1 MTQDGLVL
9 EFSEMEAA
17 EVKSLLAANGI
28 EAFVRGA
35 SQLPNLPYEILVPS
49 DQREQAEAVFRD
61 ASQAGPAA
69 AEEAERAGEAMGDTP
84 PEA

>member
-1 MTQDGLVL
+1 MQDGFVL
-9 EFSEMEAA
+9 EFSEMEAL
-17 EVKSLLAANGI
+17 EVKSLLAADGI
-28 EAFVRGA
+28 EAIVRGA

-49 DQREQAEAVFRD
+49 KQREQAESIFRE

-69 AEEAERAGEAMGDTP
+69 AEEAEKAGEALGDTP